1 MIGPYGRIL
10 TICLP
15 MTMRQPKC
23 GTDARYEGYWADCG
37 YPSDEAP
44 ELVSGDNILY
54 LLSFRIFPGD
64 NLIILKPK
72 AGFVKGQ
79 LITLEGI
86 DGSGK
91 GTIAKY
97 IATRLKETMPERRL
111 VLTVE
116 PTTGQ
121 TGRMLRKE
129 LARPAEDGK
138 PSVARRMQELFL
150 FMADHAYHLSE
161 TVIPALNSGAIVLSD
176 RYADST
182 AAYQG
187 VTLRGIVPEPVSWIA
202 NISHPWNVLPDMTIL
217 LVLDPQV
224 ALQRI
229 EARPGR
235 DKFERLEFLQQVDSN
250 FRRMAA
256 TEPERFVQIDAAQ
269 DAEDVGNAAMDAI
282 LNLLGRR

>member
-15 MTMRQPKC
+15 VTMRQPKC

-37 YPSDEAP
+37 YPSDDAP
-44 ELVSGDNILY
+44 ELVSGDN
-54 LLSFRIFPGD
+54 
-64 NLIILKPK
+64 LITFQLKIML
-72 AGFVKGQ
+72 VKG
-79 LITLEGI
+79 LLVTLEGI

-91 GTIAKY
+91 GTVAKY
-97 IATRLKETMPERRL
+97 IAAKFKETMPERRL
-111 VLTVE
+111 VLTAE

-121 TGRMLRKE
+121 AGRILRAE
-129 LARPAEDGK
+129 LAKSCEEGGE

-150 FMADHAYHLSE
+150 FMADHASHLAE
-161 TVIPALNSGAIVLSD
+161 TVLPALESGAIVLSD

-187 VTLRGIVPEPVSWIA
+187 VTLKGIVPDPVSWIQS
-202 NISHPWNVLPDMTIL
+202 ISHPWNVHPEMTL
-217 LVLDPQV
+217 LLLLDPQV

-229 EARPGR
+229 EARTGR
-235 DKFERLEFLQQVDSN
+235 EKFERLEFLRMVDGN

-256 TEPERFVQIDAAQ
+256 IEPDRFVQIDAEQ
-269 DAEDVGNAAMDAI
+269 DAEVVGKAAMNAI
-282 LNLLGRR
+282 LKLMSNR